1 MILRWE
7 GHHPRVGTRMEL
19 EALGCWVPAG
29 STQSA
34 ASTPSSEHPQQQA
47 VRLCCALPFTS
58 EKFKHSPSPKRL

>member
-29 STQSA
+29 NTQSA
-34 ASTPSSEHPQQQA
+34 ASTPSSKP
-47 VRLCCALPFTS
+47 
-58 EKFKHSPSPKRL
+58 